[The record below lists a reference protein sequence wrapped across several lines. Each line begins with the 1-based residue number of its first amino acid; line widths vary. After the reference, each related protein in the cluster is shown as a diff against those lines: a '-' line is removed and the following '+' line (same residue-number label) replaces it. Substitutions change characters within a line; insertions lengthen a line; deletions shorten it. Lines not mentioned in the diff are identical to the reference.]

1 MKRKCIYGAFFL
13 LASLTFGFF
22 SPNETVQIRIFAH
35 LRVNSAKVQAAKGV
49 YRLIADN
56 QMIAVMSPTVWFDC
70 FSRNDSVE
78 VMVNGV
84 IVGRYR
90 FIKMVAEVDGELKI
104 KLTDP
109 EKPVR
114 TYQDHVSFAVMEG
127 ALRIVNDIVL
137 DKYIGGVTEAEA
149 GSRTFY
155 EFYKV
160 QAILARTFALAHIN
174 KHATEGFCLCDQVH
188 CQAYFGKP
196 RDLSISKAVDETKG
210 MVVVDD
216 NLNLII
222 AAFHS
227 NSGGQTAN
235 SEDVWGKATPY
246 LRSINDTFSLG
257 MPNSKWTRR
266 MLKDDWLT
274 YLKLKHNFPVD
285 KEEGKRIATNFYQNE
300 RKVYLE
306 SGGVKVPL
314 KIIRQD
320 FLLKSTYFNV
330 VPLGKDSILISGR
343 GYGHG
348 LGMCQEGA
356 MRMAKLG
363 YSYTEILKFYYK
375 NIQLINLQKLSFYKD
390 E

>member
-1 MKRKCIYGAFFL
+1 MKRMGVYLVFGC
-13 LASLTFGFF
+13 LAILTFGFF

-35 LRVNSAKVQAAKGV
+35 IRVNSAKVQTAKGV

-56 QMIAVMSPTVWFDC
+56 QMVAVMSPTVWFDC
-70 FSRNDSVE
+70 YARNDSVE
-78 VMVNGV
+78 VMVNGL

-90 FIKMVAEVDGELKI
+90 FIKMVSESEGELKL

-114 TYQDHVSFAVMEG
+114 TYQDHLSFSVIDG
-127 ALRIVNDIVL
+127 ALRMVNDIVL

-149 GSRTFY
+149 GSRTYY

-174 KHATEGFCLCDQVH
+174 KHAAEGFCLCDQVH

-196 RDLSISKAVDETKG
+196 RDLNIPKAVDETKG
-210 MVVVDD
+210 MVVVDE
-216 NLNLII
+216 NLNLIT

-274 YLKLKHNFPVD
+274 YLKLKHNYPVEND
-285 KEEGKRIATNFYQNE
+285 DAKRLATNFYQAE
-300 RKVYLE
+300 RKVFLE
-306 SGGVKVPL
+306 AGGVKVPL

-320 FLLKSTYFNV
+320 FLLKSTFFNV
-330 VPLGKDSILISGR
+330 MPLGKDSIIITGR

-363 YSYTEILKFYYK
+363 YSYTEILRFYYK
-375 NIQLINLQKLSFYKD
+375 NIQLINLQKLNFYRD